1 MTAPPLNTADALIR
15 KALRD
20 AGRLQVGDDP
30 PPETFADCLSRLGD
44 IINTLQTRGLKLW
57 LNSVR
62 TLTPVAG
69 TAAYTLG
76 PSGTTVT
83 IKPLRVI
90 GGWFVE
96 SGGARRSLTPLSWQ
110 EYRSLGNL
118 TSSGA
123 VNSYFVD
130 KQQLNLVVRLW
141 QVPDATAAT
150 GTVELLC
157 QEQATAPL
165 ELTSVVAFPVEWY
178 LALRWMLADDLATGQ
193 PALIMERCERKANQ
207 YREQLEDW
215 DVEDAST
222 FLQPNA
228 QMMGANQSRF
238 R

>member
-1 MTAPPLNTADALIR
+1 MTAPALNTADAIIR
-15 KALRD
+15 KALKD
-20 AGRLQVGDDP
+20 AGRLQTGDDP
-30 PPETFADCLSRLGD
+30 PPETYADCLSRLGD

-57 LNSVR
+57 LNAVR
-62 TLTPVAG
+62 SITPVAG

-76 PSGTTVT
+76 PAGTSVTV
-83 IKPLRVI
+83 KPLRVL
-90 GGWFVE
+90 GGWFVG
-96 SGGARRSLTPLSWQ
+96 SDNVRRGLTPLSWQ

-118 TSSGA
+118 ASSGA

-130 KQQLNLVVRLW
+130 KQQLNLVVKLW
-141 QVPDATAAT
+141 QVPDTTAAT

-157 QEQATAPL
+157 QEQATTPL

-228 QMMGANQSRF
+228 LMMGANQSRF

>member
-1 MTAPPLNTADALIR
+1 MTAPALNTADAIIR
-15 KALRD
+15 KALKD
-20 AGRLQVGDDP
+20 AGRLQTGDTP
-30 PPETFADCLSRLGD
+30 SGELYADCLSRLGD
-44 IINTLQTRGLKLW
+44 LINTLQTRGLKLW
-57 LNSVR
+57 LNAVR
-62 TLTPVAG
+62 SITPIAG

-76 PSGTTVT
+76 PAGTSVTV
-83 IKPLRVI
+83 KPLRVL
-90 GGWFVE
+90 GGWFVG
-96 SGGARRSLTPLSWQ
+96 SDNVRRGLTQLSWQ

-118 TSSGA
+118 ASGGA

-141 QVPDATAAT
+141 QVPDAAAAT
-150 GTVELLC
+150 GMVELLC
-157 QEQATAPL
+157 QEQATAPI
-165 ELTSVVAFPVEWY
+165 ELTEVVGFPVEWY

-228 QMMGANQSRF
+228 MMLGATHSRF